1 MLSVLIPTFNEQ
13 HAIED
18 TVRRVQQ
25 ACSSKGEAY
34 EILVVDDGSTD
45 RTPDILRSLT
55 FPELRIITHPKN
67 RGYGASMKTGI
78 RKARGDII
86 ATTDADGTYPLEEL
100 PNLLKIFR
108 EKKADMV
115 VGARTKQGVQIPLI
129 RKPAK
134 WIVGW
139 LANTLVGQ
147 RIPDLNSGMRLFRK
161 SLAEEFF
168 HLYPRRFSFTITITL
183 AALTNDYAVEFV
195 PIDYHKRIGKSTL
208 STGVNGCKN
217 FVNFLGLVI
226 RIITYFCPLKFF
238 AWPSMLLLLT
248 GTVTILFTLWTSAN
262 ISDAGLLLLL
272 TGLQIGLFGLLA
284 DIVVRNRGSSR
295 PMPS

>member
-1 MLSVLIPTFNEQ
+1 MLSILIPTFNEQ
-13 HAIED
+13 DAIEE
-18 TVRRVQQ
+18 TVHRVHQ
-25 ACSSKGEAY
+25 AFSQTAEVF
-34 EILVVDDGSTD
+34 EILVIDDGSTD
-45 RTPDILRSLT
+45 RTPDILRSLD
-55 FPELRIITHPKN
+55 FPGLQVFTHQQN

-100 PNLLKIFR
+100 PILLKVFR
-108 EKKADMV
+108 ERKADMV
-115 VGARTKQGVQIPLI
+115 VGARTKQGVQIPLV

-147 RIPDLNSGMRLFRK
+147 RIPDINSGMRLFRR

-183 AALTNDYAVEFV
+183 AALTNDYAVEFI

-208 STGVNGCKN
+208 SAGTNGFRN
-217 FVNFLGLVI
+217 FLNFLGLIV

-238 AWPSMLLLLT
+238 VWPSLLLIVM
-248 GTVTILFTLWTSAN
+248 GTSAVLFTIWTSAN

-272 TGLQIGLFGLLA
+272 TGLQVGLFGLLA
-284 DIVVRNRGSSR
+284 DIVVRNRR
-295 PMPS
+295 PTAARE

>member
-1 MLSVLIPTFNEQ
+1 MLSILIPTFNEQ
-13 HAIED
+13 NAIKE
-18 TVRRVQQ
+18 TVSRIHQ
-25 ACSSKGEAY
+25 AFSPTGEIF
-34 EILVVDDGSTD
+34 EILVIDDGSTD
-45 RTPDILRSLT
+45 RTPDILRSLE
-55 FPELRIITHPKN
+55 FPELQVFAHQKN
-67 RGYGASMKTGI
+67 RGYGSSMKTGI

-86 ATTDADGTYPLEEL
+86 ATTDADGTYPLEEI

-139 LANTLVGQ
+139 LANTLVRQ

-195 PIDYHKRIGKSTL
+195 PINYHKRIGRSTL
-208 STGVNGCKN
+208 STGVNGFRN
-217 FVNFLGLVI
+217 FVNFLGLIV
-226 RIITYFCPLKFF
+226 RIVTYFCPLKFF
-238 AWPSMLLLLT
+238 AWPSLLLMFM
-248 GTVTILFTLWTSAN
+248 GSSTILFTIWTSTN

-272 TGLQIGLFGLLA
+272 AGLQVGLFGLLA
-284 DIVVRNRGSSR
+284 DIVVRNRRSLSAR
-295 PMPS
+295 V

>member
-1 MLSVLIPTFNEQ
+1 MLSILIPTFNEQ
-13 HAIED
+13 NAIEE
-18 TVRRVQQ
+18 TVSRVHQ
-25 ACSSKGEAY
+25 ALSPTGENF
-34 EILVVDDGSTD
+34 EILVIDDGSTD
-45 RTPDILRSLT
+45 QTPDILQSLE
-55 FPELRIITHPKN
+55 FPELQVFAHQKN

-78 RKARGDII
+78 RKARGDVI

-195 PIDYHKRIGKSTL
+195 PINYHKRIGRSTL
-208 STGVNGCKN
+208 STGVNGFRN
-217 FVNFLGLVI
+217 FVNFLGLIV
-226 RIITYFCPLKFF
+226 RIVTYFCPLKFF
-238 AWPSMLLLLT
+238 AWPSLLLMFM
-248 GTVTILFTLWTSAN
+248 GSSTVLFTIWTSAN

-284 DIVVRNRGSSR
+284 DIVVRNRRSLSAR
-295 PMPS
+295 V